1 MRDPISYLLRDLQ
14 QQSIAYEISWR
25 NLSLMDEIEPFNWN
39 NLLRMPIIIAGGDS
53 NTASRRDLRIF
64 GLCSLID
71 KRNAS
76 RTQINVI
83 GLSILCTIMASWGLK
98 ISLGIS
104 CILLAI
110 SIIFAVYAL
119 YMEKSN
125 LRQIQRELLSL
136 LRDTPSADI
145 RDSLTTMWR
154 ICTKIEI

>member
-1 MRDPISYLLRDLQ
+1 MRFPDETFLLWMR
-14 QQSIAYEISWR
+14 
-25 NLSLMDEIEPFNWN
+25 LSLSIE
-39 NLLRMPIIIAGGDS
+39 MPIIIAGGDS
-53 NTASRRDLRIF
+53 DTALRRDLRIF
-64 GLCSLID
+64 SLCALID

-98 ISLGIS
+98 ISLGIYS
-104 CILLAI
+104 ILLAI

-136 LRDTPSADI
+136 LRDTPSSDI
-145 RDSLTTMWR
+145 RDFFNNNVEDMH
-154 ICTKIEI
+154 ED